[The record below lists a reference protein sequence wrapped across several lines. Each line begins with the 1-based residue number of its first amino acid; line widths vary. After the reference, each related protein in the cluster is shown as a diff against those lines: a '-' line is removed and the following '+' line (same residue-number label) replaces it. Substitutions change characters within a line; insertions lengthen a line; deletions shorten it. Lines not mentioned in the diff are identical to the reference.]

1 MKKVIYNIKN
11 ERGNNVANQFLT
23 IEGTNYTF
31 VSYQTTIAT
40 LKAASGIMFINKSAF
55 DYSRTTTRHFLNYL
69 ENILTAEKPTR
80 KQVETWIDKGYIPS
94 SVNCYNTDIDIRLV
108 NEEEL

>member
-11 ERGNNVANQFLT
+11 ERGNTVVNQFLT

-31 VSYQTTIAT
+31 TSYRTTIAV
-40 LKAASGIMFINKSAF
+40 LKAASAVMFINNSAF
-55 DYSRTTTRHFLNYL
+55 YYSRTTSRHFLNFF

-80 KQVETWIDKGYIPS
+80 KEVEKWMDNGVIPADA
-94 SVNCYNTDIDIRLV
+94 NCYGTDIDIKLV

>member
-11 ERGNNVANQFLT
+11 ERGNTVANQFLT
-23 IEGTNYTF
+23 IEGTDYTF
-31 VSYQTTIAT
+31 TSYRTPIAT
-40 LKAASGIMFINKSAF
+40 LKASSGVMFLNESVF

-80 KQVETWIDKGYIPS
+80 KQVEAWIKGGYIPAS
-94 SVNCYNTDIDIRLV
+94 ENCYRTDIDIRLV
-108 NEEEL
+108 NEEDF

>member
-1 MKKVIYNIKN
+1 MKEIIYNIKN

-23 IEGTNYTF
+23 IEGTDYTF

-40 LKAASGIMFINKSAF
+40 LKAASATIFINESVF

-80 KQVETWIDKGYIPS
+80 KQVESWIKDGYIPMS
-94 SVNCYNTDIDIRLV
+94 ENCYNTDITIQLV
-108 NEEEL
+108 NEEEF